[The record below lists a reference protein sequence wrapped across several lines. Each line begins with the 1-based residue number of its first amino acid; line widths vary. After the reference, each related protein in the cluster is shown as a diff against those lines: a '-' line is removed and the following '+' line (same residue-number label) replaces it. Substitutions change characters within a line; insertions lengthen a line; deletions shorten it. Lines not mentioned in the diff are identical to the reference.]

1 MSVTI
6 RENYHHGELRSAL
19 IAASDEIIRE
29 SGVEGFSLREAAR
42 RAGVSPGAPKHHFGS
57 IVGLLTEVAIAA
69 YGQLARYLS
78 DALVANQT
86 AEQKLQSLGTAY
98 VRYAL
103 DNPGHFRLICRKDL
117 VNRHHPDFEPAV
129 YSAMTGFVLTAAEY
143 YGSTFPPETDQAVH
157 PGIVAAVSTI
167 HGIAHMAIEDKFSFV
182 LRSDEPEAELLG
194 TLLPSMLNFHWPVRD
209 PQ

>member
-1 MSVTI
+1 MNVTA
-6 RENYHHGELRSAL
+6 RDNYHHGELRSAL

-57 IVGLLTEVAIAA
+57 MVGLLTEVAIAA
-69 YGQLARYLS
+69 YAELARYMS
-78 DALVANQT
+78 EALVE
-86 AEQKLQSLGTAY
+86 EQPAAQRLQSVGSAY
-98 VRYAL
+98 VKYAL

-129 YSAMTGFVLTAAEY
+129 FTAMTAFVLAAAEY
-143 YGSTFPPETDQAVH
+143 YGSPFPPELEQAVH
-157 PGIVAAVSTI
+157 PGIVSAVSTI

-182 LRSDEPEAELLG
+182 LKSENPEAELLG
-194 TLLPSMLNFHWPVRD
+194 TLLPSMLSFHWPVTNPR
-209 PQ
+209 

>member
-1 MSVTI
+1 MNVTA
-6 RENYHHGELRSAL
+6 RDNYHHGELRSAL

-57 IVGLLTEVAIAA
+57 MVGLLTEVAISA
-69 YGQLARYLS
+69 YAELARYLS
-78 DALVANQT
+78 EAHIEDQPVSQRLR
-86 AEQKLQSLGTAY
+86 SLGTAY

-129 YSAMTGFVLTAAEY
+129 YTAMTGFVLAAAEY
-143 YGSTFPPETDQAVH
+143 YGSAFPPEPGDAVH
-157 PGIVAAVSTI
+157 PGIVSAVSTI

-182 LRSDEPEAELLG
+182 LRSDDPEAELLG
-194 TLLPSMLNFHWPVRD
+194 TLLPSMLNFHWPV
-209 PQ
+209 